1 MRELGITQSFLL
13 PQFVPAGEAT
23 FWAFLRLGAVFA
35 VMTFT
40 WLALY
45 AAVIARAGDILRRQ
59 SIRRGIEAVTG
70 TVLIGLGLRI
80 ATERR

>member
-1 MRELGITQSFLL
+1 M
-13 PQFVPAGEAT
+13 
-23 FWAFLRLGAVFA
+23 RLGALFA
-35 VMTFT
+35 MMTLA

-59 SIRRGIEAVTG
+59 SIRRSIEAVTG

-80 ATERR
+80 ATDRG